1 MLGDAA
7 AGRGM
12 RRHGPMET
20 MSAPATKAD
29 WAAPRRKFAFGA
41 SSQSDG
47 EARRQRAF
55 VAAARHSRLVR
66 ILRFATPTAALLAIA
81 AMILFAVFNPFRR
94 QVGDL
99 SVGELSVDGTKI
111 VMNHPRL
118 TGVRRDGRS
127 YVVNADKAIQDV
139 LHPTTVEL
147 KGIDGDVAMADD
159 GRLKMTAASGVY
171 DSTLQSLKL
180 TKDVHLHSPNYDVTL
195 MSADIDFKAGNYRSD
210 QPVTI
215 VTDSGATIHADSAEA
230 RDNGGE
236 LTFTGHVHSTFAGD
250 AGAPSLSDLK
260 GTNK

>member
-1 MLGDAA
+1 
-7 AGRGM
+7 
-12 RRHGPMET
+12 MET
-20 MSAPATKAD
+20 MSAPASKAD
-29 WAAPRRKFAFGA
+29 WAAPRRKFALGEPLP
-41 SSQSDG
+41 SDG
-47 EARRQRAF
+47 EERRQRAF

-66 ILRFATPTAALLAIA
+66 VLRFATPTAGLLAVA
-81 AMILFAVFNPFRR
+81 AMILLAVFNPFRR

-118 TGVRRDGRS
+118 TGTRRDGHG
-127 YVVNADKAIQDV
+127 YVVNAVKAIQDV
-139 LHPTTVEL
+139 LHPSTVEL
-147 KGIDGDVAMADD
+147 RGIDGDVAMADD
-159 GRLKMTAASGVY
+159 GRLKMTAAAGVY
-171 DSTLQSLKL
+171 DSVGQSLKL
-180 TKDVHLHSPNYDVTL
+180 TQDVHLHSPDYDVTL

-215 VTDSGATIHADSAEA
+215 VTDSGATIRDDSAEA